1 MTVVAPTPIERNLRL
16 YGWVKLLAMRV
27 YLPVT
32 AVYLVEVG
40 RLTLAQIGLLGTI
53 AAITTLVSTV
63 PTGYFAD
70 RFTRKASLQTGTIA
84 LTISTLIYVVAPGF
98 PGAILATILA
108 FLGYSFLSGA
118 NEALIHDTLAEMG
131 QPDNYVRVVGRAQS
145 FGLTGNIVLVGL
157 IPLTY
162 SLDKRLPFILG
173 TVASLAFTGVVAR
186 LVEPPRHGS
195 ALRHHNPA
203 VDLYRSLRG
212 FIGRHTLAL
221 FMAIGLVSGLYL
233 AGANF
238 NNLIF
243 KDLGLNPSLLGLM
256 FAAASAVAAFG
267 GWYVHHLRRLPLP
280 AYAALDVAVAC
291 GFLLAIGISHNLWL
305 GIVAFLINM
314 GFWRFRK
321 IIYQDQLLRRFPG
334 SSNKA
339 TLIST
344 MGFFESLN
352 AAWLPFGFVAA
363 TDALGFYQGY
373 IAVGVVAILALT
385 ITFILGFALL
395 RPTAPHAA

>member
-1 MTVVAPTPIERNLRL
+1 MTATPAPLERNLRL

-40 RLTLAQIGLLGTI
+40 QLTLAQIGFLGTV
-53 AAITTLVSTV
+53 AAITTLVSTI

-84 LTISTLIYVVAPGF
+84 LTLSTLIYVVAPHF
-98 PGAILATILA
+98 SGAIVATILA

-131 QPDNYVRVVGRAQS
+131 RPDSYVKVVGRAQS
-145 FGLTGNIVLVGL
+145 FGLVGNIGLVGL

-162 SLDKRLPFILG
+162 ALDKRLPFILG
-173 TVASLAFTGVVAR
+173 TVASLAFAGVVAR
-186 LVEPPRHGS
+186 MVEPPRHGV
-195 ALRHHNPA
+195 AAQHHNPA
-203 VDLYRSLRG
+203 IDLYRSLRG
-212 FIGRHTLAL
+212 FIGRHTLML

-233 AGANF
+233 AAANF
-238 NNLIF
+238 NTLVF
-243 KDLGLNPSLLGLM
+243 KDLGLDPSLLGFM

-267 GWYVHHLRRLPLP
+267 GWYVHQLKRLSLP
-280 AYAALDVAVAC
+280 SYAALDIAVAC
-291 GFLLAIGISHNLWL
+291 GFLLVIGLSYNLWL
-305 GIVAFLINM
+305 GMAAFLINM

-321 IIYQDQLLRRFPG
+321 IIYQDQLLKRFPH
-334 SSNKA
+334 SANKA

-352 AAWLPFGFVAA
+352 AAWMPFAFVAA
-363 TDALGFYQGY
+363 TGALGFYRGY
-373 IAVGVVAILALT
+373 VVLGVATLALLT
-385 ITFILGFALL
+385 AAFIIGFAAL
-395 RPTAPHAA
+395 RRAPVPAA